1 MTFDMGRA
9 WNEGIAKV
17 SANFSLLAILG
28 GVFFFV
34 PSVLIFIAVPDLMGA
49 MMMNPDMAPDDM
61 ANMFANIGPTF
72 FGLYFLIMLA
82 SLIGYGAMIAL
93 VGDGRRVSVGEAIG
107 AGIKAL
113 LPLLAIL
120 VIFIVVY
127 FVAALVIGLIFG
139 LLIGLIGQA
148 STAIAGILTF
158 IFVIGLMLAVLWV
171 LTRFSLTM
179 PVLVIDGTMNPF
191 AALGRS
197 WSLTKP
203 VQGRLFLFYVLLFVA
218 YLVIALVFFMVMGLI
233 VAGLGAPS
241 AIGFLN
247 GIIGALVA
255 MVFSGVLAA
264 IYGQLAGSTPQALG
278 DTFE

>member
-1 MTFDMGRA
+1 MTFDMSRA
-9 WNEGIAKV
+9 WSEGIAKV
-17 SANFSLLAILG
+17 SSNFSLLAILG

-34 PSVLIFIAVPDLMGA
+34 PSVVIFIAMPDLMGA
-49 MMMNPDMAPDDM
+49 MMMNPDMDPEDM
-61 ANMFANIGPTF
+61 AGMLANIGPSF
-72 FGLYFLIMLA
+72 FGIYLLIVIA
-82 SLIGYGAMIAL
+82 SMVGYGAMIAL
-93 VGDGRRVSVGEAIG
+93 VGDGRRVSVGEAIK
-107 AGIKAL
+107 AGFKAL

-120 VIFIVVY
+120 IIFM
-127 FVAALVIGLIFG
+127 VAYLVGALVIGLVFG
-139 LLIGLIGQA
+139 LLIGLVGQA
-148 STAIAGILTF
+148 STVLAGILTF
-158 IFVIGLMLAVLWV
+158 IFFVTLFLAVLWV

-203 VQGRLFLFYVLLFVA
+203 VQGRLFLFYVLLFIA
-218 YLVIALVFFMVMGLI
+218 YLVIALVLFMVMGLI

-255 MVFSGVLAA
+255 MVFSGILAA